1 MSRFPRF
8 RATAFCALVLL
19 VMGSLSAATQRRAV
33 PRHPTPP
40 APAVAVRGHVFVGGY
55 FYDPFF
61 GPYPW
66 WHRTAYPY
74 WLLPRLRQPR
84 GITDT
89 RRT

>member
-1 MSRFPRF
+1 MSRFSPL

-19 VMGSLSAATQRRAV
+19 LMGPLSAGAQRRAV

-40 APAVAVRGHVFVGGY
+40 APAVAARAHVFVGGY

-66 WHRTAYPY
+66 WHRTAYPDGI
-74 WLLPRLRQPR
+74 PRLRQPR
-84 GITDT
+84 
-89 RRT
+89 